1 MKILIV
7 SDFPRKKDMIY
18 GGPERV
24 MYNLGRELG
33 KRHQVTILTRT
44 KGFEIPNY
52 PAKIVRL
59 PFHRLLLKIIFNLRI
74 YTTDYDIINVFG
86 TGMPNDILST
96 LFNLVSRNSVLMIHS
111 LVRDEINIASRP
123 INRPIYSLITFM
135 SSLFSLFSETL
146 AIKTSHK
153 IIVASK
159 QLRKKIS
166 NNFKVPEKKILVI
179 HHGVEEK
186 FFATYPE
193 QKKGNIILF
202 VGGIRYEKGLDF
214 ALRSLANLK
223 DGFEFVVV
231 GEKMD
236 YYREFQR
243 LANKLGLD
251 KRLRC
256 LDILTDEEI
265 SHLYNEANVFLLL
278 SRGGESFGI
287 AALEAMANGIPV
299 IVSNE
304 CGVKEIIE
312 DGKNGFIVKFNDV
325 KTLTERINY
334 LLNDEEKAGK
344 MGKNA
349 LSTAG
354 NFVWG
359 NVAQKY
365 LKVYKQVVK
374 GRALVHR

>member
-1 MKILIV
+1 M
-7 SDFPRKKDMIY
+7 SDFPRKKDLIY

-24 MYNLGRELG
+24 MCNLGRELG

-44 KGFEIPNY
+44 KGSKIPNY

-59 PFHRLLLKIIFNLRI
+59 SSLMLLFKIILNLQI
-74 YTTDYDIINVFG
+74 YTTNYDIINVFG

-96 LFNLVSRNSVLMIHS
+96 LFNLVSRNSVLMIHG

-123 INRPIYSLITFM
+123 INRPIHSLRTFM
-135 SSLFSLFSETL
+135 FSLFSLFSETL

-153 IIVASK
+153 IIVPSK
-159 QLRKKIS
+159 QLQKKIS
-166 NNFKVPEKKILVI
+166 NNFGVPEEKILVI

-186 FFATYPE
+186 FFPTYPE

-223 DGFEFVVV
+223 DDFEFVVV

-243 LANKLGLD
+243 LTNKLGLD
-251 KRLRC
+251 KHLRC
-256 LDILTDEEI
+256 LDLLTDEEI
-265 SHLYNEANVFLLL
+265 LHLYNEASMFLLPG
-278 SRGGESFGI
+278 RGESFGI
-287 AALEAMANGIPV
+287 VVLEAMASGVPV

-325 KTLTERINY
+325 KTLTERITY
-334 LLNDEEKAGK
+334 LLNDKEKAEK
-344 MGKNA
+344 MVKNA

-354 NFVWG
+354 NFVWN

-374 GRALVHR
+374 GRALMRR